1 MITLSTISS
10 EASTTS
16 SGSGGADLMFYV
28 ILIALLAVVVFVM
41 KTIFARRAARKVAG
55 ATGDA
60 VASIAIRIAPAP
72 PFPDDVARVRA
83 LLGETSPAPQ
93 ITRYS
98 VPVITTDAQSL
109 RIRDAKIGEIACIP
123 LSAIAAIDARDASI
137 KPKGT
142 FVAQT
147 YPSLWITVATASEQ
161 LSVALTPVT
170 GAYGKV
176 RPADVEALAADLR
189 ALLPATAQ

>member
-1 MITLSTISS
+1 MSIVLTETT
-10 EASTTS
+10 TTS
-16 SGSGGADLMFYV
+16 SDGGGVDLVFYV

-55 ATGDA
+55 AAGDA
-60 VASIAIRIAPAP
+60 SESLTIRIAPAP

-83 LLGETSPAPQ
+83 LLGEAAPAPR

-98 VPVITTDAQSL
+98 VPTITVDAQSL
-109 RIRDAKIGEIACIP
+109 RIRDAKIGDIVVIP
-123 LSAIAAIDARDASI
+123 LNAITAVESRDASI

-142 FVAQT
+142 LVAQA
-147 YPSLWITVATASEQ
+147 YPSLWITVTTGSEQ
-161 LSVALTPVT
+161 LAVALTPVT

-176 RPADVEALAADLR
+176 RPADAEALAAQIR
-189 ALLPATAQ
+189 ALLPSWR